1 MWSASCTK
9 GEYLRAHL
17 LLGHQR
23 HRLQAQRRWGVHSV
37 EGLRR
42 SFPVAMAAPASPAT
56 PKDDDVATEKQWL
69 LGTYLPSLLPN
80 IKSAILEAQEIL
92 SFPAHSVK
100 LVSLK
105 SVEYAIILGD
115 ER

>member
-1 MWSASCTK
+1 M
-9 GEYLRAHL
+9 
-17 LLGHQR
+17 LGHQR
-23 HRLQAQRRWGVHSV
+23 HRLQAQRRWRVHSV
-37 EGLRR
+37 EGFER
-42 SFPVAMAAPASPAT
+42 SFSVAMAAPASPAA

-69 LGTYLPSLLPN
+69 VGTYLPSLLPN

-105 SVEYAIILGD
+105 STEYACLLWGGV
-115 ER
+115 R